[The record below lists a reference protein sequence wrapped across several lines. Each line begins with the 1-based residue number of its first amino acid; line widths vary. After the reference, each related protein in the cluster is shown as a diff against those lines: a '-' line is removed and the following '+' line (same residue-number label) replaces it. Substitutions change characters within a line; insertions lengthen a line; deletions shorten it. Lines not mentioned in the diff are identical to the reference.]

1 MGISIAVCAC
11 GTRDEL
17 SPIRDALEAAPGI
30 APRVSIMTR
39 FRPCGDSTTTRGTI
53 PVASCTVSKTRS
65 TPGDAVAALQA
76 APDSQ
81 QLHLAA
87 LVDLAATDSSGRMLE
102 RSISGL
108 RRAAVR
114 SENPAPVLAD
124 LSAALIVRAER
135 NQAPRDLLEAY
146 EVAERAI
153 TRQPRNQA
161 ALYNRAL
168 AIHRLGLVDTTRD
181 AWAAFLAADPGSPWA
196 AEAAK
201 RLRYLHA
208 VAAPAAPATDAPA
221 SELAEFASADPQR
234 ARELGM
240 DQLLGE
246 WGDAMNAADTL
257 RAGDRLHRAAAL
269 GAALRRRPGG
279 DQSLADAVEAI
290 RHSTPSA
297 RTRLARAHR
306 IYRDAMRTYDAAE
319 FEEARSE
326 LNAAFHGAM
335 DSPALRG
342 WTGVYLATVQAHLD
356 PDRNAAL
363 AGLRQT
369 IAGIDA
375 RRHPAMSARAR
386 WSYGN
391 TLSRAERW
399 EAGLDQATVS
409 ARMFADAGE
418 RENEGAALAVAAS
431 ARFVLGEP
439 DSGYAVVAR
448 AFKALRPYRA
458 SLRAHNLLAASA
470 DRAADDG
477 MSRSAVLLSDED
489 VRVSSRLEPKYV
501 AEALVRRARHRVAA
515 GEMAGA
521 RADLRRARPIV
532 AALDDS
538 YMTRWLR
545 AELNGAEALAMLD
558 ANRRTAAFDSSAAFF
573 SGISLPIR
581 LLPTLVVGAEARL
594 AAGDSAGASRRL
606 EAVMRMLEH
615 RQDSIRMEPRRAAV
629 FEAARSAVDRLV
641 MLKLHEGRVEEAL
654 RYVDRA
660 RASLAPSGTRR
671 ATRRDGPLV
680 RPGEVAVEYTLMG
693 DTLLTW
699 TVSGSNVGVVRT
711 PVDTARLVRTL
722 ERLEASLEA
731 AAGEAEVRPALSQLY
746 EWLVRPVEGRLG
758 AAETPVVVV
767 VDGRLAAVPFAALY
781 DARRGRYW
789 IDDHPL
795 RFAVSLSEAARPAPP
810 GGGGESLFI
819 ADPAFI
825 PGQHPLLNRLP
836 RARNEARNAAS
847 LYPGATLLDG
857 TAATPAALLRA
868 LPRAQIAHFGGH
880 AVFDDARPERS
891 YLVLAAEP
899 GNPAGRLTAA
909 ELAKLDLHRVR
920 LVALSACRTMRT
932 GQSRA
937 AGYSGFSGA
946 LLAAGVAGTVGS
958 TWNVEEGATEALMT
972 AFHRSYAARPDGPG
986 ALRTAQR
993 ALAHG
998 SDPALRSPSAWA
1010 GFRYSGS

>member
-53 PVASCTVSKTRS
+53 PVASCTVLKTR
-65 TPGDAVAALQA
+65 TPGDAVAALRA

-87 LVDLAATDSSGRMLE
+87 LVDLAAADSSGRTLE
-102 RSISGL
+102 RSISAL
-108 RRAAVR
+108 RRASVL

-124 LSAALIVRAER
+124 LAAALIVRAER

-146 EVAERAI
+146 EIAERAI
-153 TRQPRNQA
+153 AREPRNQA

-168 AIHRLGLVDTTRD
+168 AIERLGLVDTTRD
-181 AWAAFLAADPGSPWA
+181 AWTAFLAADPGSPWA

-201 RLRYLHA
+201 RLRHLHA
-208 VAAPAAPATDAPA
+208 VAAPAAPAIDAPA

-240 DQLLGE
+240 NQLLGE
-246 WGDAMNAADTL
+246 WGDAVSAADTL
-257 RAGDRLHRAAAL
+257 RAADRLRRAAAL
-269 GAALRRRPGG
+269 GEALRRRPGG

-297 RTRLARAHR
+297 RTRLAHAHR
-306 IYRDAMRTYDAAE
+306 AYRDATHTYDAAE
-319 FEEARSE
+319 FEQARSK
-326 LNAAFHGAM
+326 LTAAFQGAM

-342 WTGVYLATVQAHLD
+342 WTGVYLATVRAHLD
-356 PDRNAAL
+356 ADRNAAL

-375 RRHPAMSARAR
+375 RRYPAMSARAR

-399 EAGLDQATVS
+399 EAGLDQAIVS
-409 ARMFADAGE
+409 ARMFASAGE

-439 DSGYAVVAR
+439 DSGYAVMAR
-448 AFKALRPYRA
+448 AFYRLRPYRA

-477 MSRSAVLLSDED
+477 LSRTAILLSDED
-489 VRVSSRLEPKYV
+489 LRVSGRLEPKYV
-501 AEALVRRARHRVAA
+501 AEALVRRARHRVAV

-521 RADLRRARPIV
+521 RADLRRARPMV
-532 AALDDS
+532 AGLDDS
-538 YMTRWLR
+538 YMTKWLR
-545 AELNGAEALAMLD
+545 AELNGAEALALLD

-573 SGISLPIR
+573 SSISLPIR

-629 FEAARSAVDRLV
+629 FEAARAAVDRLV
-641 MLKLHEGRVEEAL
+641 MLKLREGRVEEAL

-660 RASLAPSGTRR
+660 HASLAPSGTRPS
-671 ATRRDGPLV
+671 TPRDGPLV
-680 RPGEVAVEYTLMG
+680 RPGEVAVAYTLVG

-699 TVSGSNVGVVRT
+699 TVAGRNAGVVRT

-746 EWLVRPVEGRLG
+746 EWLVRPVEVRLG
-758 AAETPVVVV
+758 ATETPVVVV

-795 RFAVSLSEAARPAPP
+795 RFAVSLSEAARSAPP
-810 GGGGESLFI
+810 GRDGESLFV

-825 PGQHPLLNRLP
+825 PGQHPLLNRLS
-836 RARNEARNAAS
+836 RARNEARNAAG
-847 LYPGATLLDG
+847 LYPGATVLDG

-868 LPRAQIAHFGGH
+868 LPRAKIAHFGGH

-909 ELAKLDLHRVR
+909 ELSKLDLHRVR
-920 LVALSACRTMRT
+920 LVVLSACRTMRT

-946 LLAAGVAGTVGS
+946 LLAAGAAGTVGS

-986 ALRTAQR
+986 ALRAAQR

-998 SDPALRSPSAWA
+998 NDAALRSPSAWA
-1010 GFRYSGS
+1010 GFRYAGS